1 MLGKLT
7 AKKIAYIAMFS
18 ALAYAIS
25 FLEFPIFPGA
35 SFLKIDFSNVFILIG
50 GFSLGPIASVII
62 LLVKESLRLITS
74 STGGIGEI
82 ANFIIGFSFVA
93 FPTVLYRFK
102 KGFKVVII
110 TLIIATLLQV
120 LTALPVNKFINFPL
134 YGVPGE
140 AFKGSVWYIVAFN
153 LIKGVLISIITI
165 LLYKRVKKIL
175 KI

>member
-25 FLEFPIFPGA
+25 FLEFPIFPA
-35 SFLKIDFSNVFILIG
+35 ADFLKIDFSNVFILIG

-62 LLVKESLRLITS
+62 LFIKESLRLLIPTS
-74 STGGIGEI
+74 VFVGQI
-82 ANFIIGFSFVA
+82 ANFLIGLPFILL
-93 FPTVLYRFK
+93 PTLIYRYK
-102 KGFKVVII
+102 KGIKVVII
-110 TLIIATLLQV
+110 ALLIATLLQV

-134 YGVPGE
+134 YGVPSE
-140 AFKGSVWYIVAFN
+140 AFKGFVWYIVAFN
-153 LIKGVLISIITI
+153 AIKGVVVSIITI